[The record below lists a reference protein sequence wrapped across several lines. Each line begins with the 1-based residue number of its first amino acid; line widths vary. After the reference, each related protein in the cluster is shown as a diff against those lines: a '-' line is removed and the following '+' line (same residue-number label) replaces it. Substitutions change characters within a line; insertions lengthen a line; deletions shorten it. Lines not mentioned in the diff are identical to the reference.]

1 MSDEELNRQT
11 PEQTGQDSTPHD
23 SEDVDVELPND
34 SSFFENDSSVHEH
47 ATQFS
52 ALDDPSGD
60 DDDDLDFLE
69 AEPTGASSPI
79 ALLGEYL
86 LLEPIGAGGMGQVY
100 KAEHRTMNRQVA
112 LKVLSE
118 QISGRRDIL
127 EQFYSEIRAVAQLM
141 HPNIVTAFD
150 AGSDDDGEKQTH
162 YLVMELVNGEV
173 LSKQVRE
180 HGSLSS
186 SEAVNVL
193 EQSAAALSY
202 AHSMGIVHRD
212 IKPSNMMLSRDG
224 KLKILDFGLA
234 MVSKGVARQNQQNMF
249 LGTPEYMSPEQI
261 ENADQVDGRSDLY
274 SLGATLFYLLT
285 GRAMFAGKKMQ
296 VATAQLRQ
304 KPPAL
309 TMARPDIDLRLD
321 AVFQKLVAKAP
332 EDRYESADALLED
345 LQQMNLA
352 SRAAVLGPFRK
363 GGARLTDDNPTSV
376 ALSRSTLAKKSRI
389 VAIDLGMLVST
400 SAYYDSNV
408 GPQIIP
414 QGEGNAQ
421 HLRNMV
427 YSHEGKIAIGPE
439 AVQLRQTRPDAIFH
453 SAQRW
458 IGAERVSY
466 NFAGR
471 EPPPEVMLAA
481 VLRQLMSNASGVTD
495 GGNSAIITVP
505 ACYDQLHRRA
515 VRTACQVADVEL
527 VQLLD
532 KPLAAALCWLDLDSK
547 LNAQSTKSSKLLV
560 VHLGGSSM
568 EAAVAETDGSIVR
581 QTGVHGSWKLGS
593 LKWQHMLTEFFVGAL
608 QERTGKSIREDVAS
622 ATRLQRTVEVAMDR
636 LTRTPK
642 IEIRFE
648 WEGASVT
655 QVITQEGLLKIA
667 PQQASAIQESILGA
681 CKMAGAGLD
690 EIQHV
695 LLCGSL
701 MRVGSIQRVVK
712 KLLGRSVSI
721 QVLEKAD
728 LARGAAIQ
736 AHYLTQLST
745 TGQALRGV
753 GCTAY
758 DLAILAKTQKGL
770 KPKVLIPA
778 GTNLPAG
785 FSSSLRPAA
794 QQSASFPPV
803 QIIEGTSQGNA
814 NWLKLGGV
822 KPSNLFPQRAPGDA
836 LDIQL
841 DVDESG
847 LLQSSLIWPAGN
859 RRAHL
864 PETSDATMLASDIAN
879 WRRWLEEVLPLR

>member
-1 MSDEELNRQT
+1 MNDDETDRKPQSNVDAHAD
-11 PEQTGQDSTPHD
+11 DSRGD
-23 SEDVDVELPND
+23 ESVVDFDDDE
-34 SSFFENDSSVHEH
+34 SRHEH

-52 ALDDPSGD
+52 PLDDSGD
-60 DDDDLDFLE
+60 SGEDEFDFSE
-69 AEPTGASSPI
+69 GQTTKSAGPI

-100 KAEHRTMNRQVA
+100 KAEHRTMNRKVA
-112 LKVLSE
+112 LKVLSDR
-118 QISGRRDIL
+118 IAGRRDIL

-150 AGSDDDGEKQTH
+150 AGSDDDGDKQTH

-173 LSKQVRE
+173 LSQQVRQ

-193 EQSAAALSY
+193 EQAAAALAY

-224 KLKILDFGLA
+224 CLKILDFGLA
-234 MVSKGVARQNQQNMF
+234 MVSKGAAKQTQENMF

-261 ENADQVDGRSDLY
+261 ENADLVDGRSDLY
-274 SLGATLFYLLT
+274 SLGATLFFLLT
-285 GRAMFAGKKMQ
+285 GRAMFTGKKMQ

-304 KPPAL
+304 RPPAL
-309 TMARPDIDLRLD
+309 TMLRPDIDLRLD
-321 AVFQKLVAKAP
+321 AVFQKLVAKSPA
-332 EDRYESADALLED
+332 DRYESADALLED
-345 LQQMNLA
+345 LQEMNLA

-376 ALSRSTLAKKSRI
+376 ALSRSTFAKKSQI

-400 SAYYDSNV
+400 AAFYDSSV
-408 GPQIIP
+408 GPQIIQ

-427 YSHEGKIAIGPE
+427 FSHAGKIAIGPD
-439 AVQLRQTRPDAIFH
+439 AVKLRQTQPDAIFH

-458 IGAERVSY
+458 IGAERVSFD
-466 NFAGR
+466 FAGKQ
-471 EPPPEVMLAA
+471 PPPEVMMAA
-481 VLRQLMSNASGVTD
+481 VIRKIMANSQRVTD
-495 GGNSAIITVP
+495 GGNSVIVTVP
-505 ACYDQLHRRA
+505 ASYDQLHRRA
-515 VRTACQVADVEL
+515 VRTACSIAGVEL

-547 LNAQSTKSSKLLV
+547 LNAASNSRSSNILV
-560 VHLGGSSM
+560 VHLGGSGM
-568 EAAVAETDGSIVR
+568 EASVVKADGSIVR

-593 LKWQHMLTEFFVGAL
+593 LRWQHMLTEFFVGVL
-608 QERTGKSIREDVAS
+608 KEKTGKSIRDDVSS

-648 WEGASVT
+648 WEGAKVN

-667 PQQASAIQESILGA
+667 PQQAAAIQHSILKA
-681 CKMAGAGLD
+681 CEMGQTSVQ
-690 EIQHV
+690 EIDHV

-701 MRVGSIQRVVK
+701 MRVKPIQSIVK
-712 KLLGRSVSI
+712 KYIGSSASI
-721 QVLEKAD
+721 NVLEKAD
-728 LARGAAIQ
+728 LARGAALQ
-736 AHYLTQLST
+736 ANYLTQLST
-745 TGQALRGV
+745 SGQALRGV

-758 DLAILAKTQKGL
+758 DLAILAKTSGGL

-785 FSSSLRPAA
+785 FASTLRPASQNA
-794 QQSASFPPV
+794 SSFPPV
-803 QIIEGTSQGNA
+803 QIIEGTSQGDA
-814 NWLKLGGV
+814 NWLRLGGV
-822 KPSNLFPQRAPGDA
+822 KPANLFPQREPGDV

-847 LLQSSLIWPAGN
+847 LLLSSLIWPAGN

-879 WRRWLEEVLPLR
+879 WQRWLADKVPDA